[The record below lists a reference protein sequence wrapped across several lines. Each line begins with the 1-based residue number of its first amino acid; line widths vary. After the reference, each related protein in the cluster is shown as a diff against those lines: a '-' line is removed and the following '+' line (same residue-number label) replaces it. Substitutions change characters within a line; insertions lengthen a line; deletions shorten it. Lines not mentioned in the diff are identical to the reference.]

1 MAVKFEVIIKE
12 KDDGSD
18 VYATC
23 TLFRSGD
30 GATPR
35 ENDLGEWLRD
45 TVEELFKDKC
55 NATKS
60 IDIH

>member
-35 ENDLGEWLRD
+35 ENDLGEWLHD
-45 TVEELFKDKC
+45 TVDELFKVKF
-55 NATKS
+55 NA
-60 IDIH
+60 IENIH